1 MSVSTAIVMCLLL
14 LCMSC
19 CSSSL
24 LDYCMLVSLL
34 VMNYLLE
41 LIMNLPNIPT
51 IQKPNYRQF
60 PELTMAGFADA
71 LRPDKFTGVHF
82 KRWQV
87 KTTLWLTALKVFHA
101 SVGAPEGMTDEDR
114 RKFQEANTMFVGC
127 ILSVL
132 ADRLCDVYM
141 HINDGKILW
150 DALNAKFG
158 ATDAG
163 SELYIM
169 ESFHD

>member
-1 MSVSTAIVMCLLL
+1 
-14 LCMSC
+14 
-19 CSSSL
+19 
-24 LDYCMLVSLL
+24 MLVSLL

-60 PELTMAGFADA
+60 PELTMAGFTDA

-132 ADRLCDVYM
+132 VDRLCDVYM
-141 HINDGKILW
+141 PTESHPKHLRHKLLFFRDPIWRPFPVLYRRGNGSRKASTSNLLPSNDV
-150 DALNAKFG
+150 
-158 ATDAG
+158 
-163 SELYIM
+163 
-169 ESFHD
+169 

>member
-1 MSVSTAIVMCLLL
+1 
-14 LCMSC
+14 
-19 CSSSL
+19 
-24 LDYCMLVSLL
+24 MLVSLL

-51 IQKPNYRQF
+51 IQKPNCRQF

-101 SVGAPEGMTDEDR
+101 SVGAPEGITDEDR

-141 HINDGKILW
+141 HIDDGKTPW
-150 DALNAKFG
+150 DALNVKFG
-158 ATDAG
+158 ATEAG
-163 SELYIM
+163 SQLYIM
-169 ESFHD
+169 